1 MEQKHASDK
10 VGFLQSIKG
19 KVMMM
24 SILAILASVI
34 LGVAGLSALSKNDA
48 NNNVLSKIND
58 ISLLQYQNQS
68 LETSYLYSLE
78 DSYLGN
84 ILDNLTQMEDN
95 ASQAAALSS
104 GKQKQN
110 IKDMQTSISEFKDNQ
125 QQIRSLCS
133 ERGFQETDGSYQK
146 FMENDTVM
154 APEFESLNNS
164 SWTDGKW
171 IDLFS
176 SGTVESNG
184 TTYTKM
190 TYDADIP
197 QPGKRDNFLARIGG
211 NGMIYSGN
219 IYLANLTFSGDSTAS
234 IDIANMDIDSLSGS
248 YGSALG
254 TISHDT
260 IDGTDALMITTNY
273 TGADGGW
280 EEISLKIPL
289 GELNNMDYSHV
300 SFDLYFEDPSP
311 VFSIACAFD
320 GMYNFTNK
328 LDELN
333 NSFASYSKHVVEG
346 KDVSE
351 EAASISSLLDEM
363 ITAASSYCTDETQQS
378 TIVTA
383 LTAKKDAY
391 TAANSDDQ
399 QILELKKE
407 NIQLSQALTE
417 QSGLAKDTINEST
430 AAAKSSLTATIFI
443 ILLISAVLL
452 IIITIVVNRSM
463 NQSIRNFRKT
473 LEEITA
479 GNLTVRAKDSGKD
492 EFSAF
497 GKSLNTFLEKLS
509 GIIQNAQE
517 VSTNVSASGEKL
529 NVMSADS
536 SNTSYEIQRA
546 VDDISK
552 GAVSQASDIEEAA
565 TSISDMANSF
575 DKIVSNIGHLN
586 EVTEEMRQMAVDSS
600 TFMTELAG
608 SNQHT
613 AQAFEQVAQQIHIT
627 NESVQKI
634 HDAADFITSI
644 ANQTSLLSLNASIEA
659 ARAGEA
665 GRGFAVVASE
675 IQKLS
680 EQSNASA
687 SNIES
692 IITELSSEA
701 AKTVDIIDTVS
712 ETVKDQQDKLNS
724 AQQQFIELEQRVR
737 ETSNS
742 TDEIR
747 DYTSVCDD
755 ARQKVEGVIQNL
767 SSISEENAASTEETT
782 ASMTQLNETIKHLAT
797 EAELLKESADQLKN
811 NLEFFNL

>member
-1 MEQKHASDK
+1 MEQKHTSDK

-34 LGVAGLSALSKNDA
+34 LGVAGLSALSRNNA

-104 GKQKQN
+104 GGQKQN

-133 ERGFQETDGSYQK
+133 ERGFQENDGSYLK
-146 FMENDTVM
+146 FLENDAVM

-234 IDIANMDIDSLSGS
+234 IDIANMDADSLSGS

-254 TISHDT
+254 TISSGT
-260 IDGTDALMITTNY
+260 IDGTDALMITTNF

-280 EEISLKIPL
+280 EEISIKIPF

-328 LDELN
+328 VEELN
-333 NSFASYSKHVVEG
+333 SSFASYSKHVVEG

-351 EAASISSLLDEM
+351 EAASIN
-363 ITAASSYCTDETQQS
+363 AASSYSIDETQKA
-378 TIVTA
+378 TIVDS
-383 LTAKKDAY
+383 LTAKKEAY
-391 TAANSDDQ
+391 ANANADDQ
-399 QILELKKE
+399 QILTLKKE
-407 NIQLSQALTE
+407 NIQLSQNLTD
-417 QSGLAKDTINEST
+417 QSSLAKDNINAST
-430 AAAKSSLTATIFI
+430 AAAKNSLTATIFI
-443 ILLISAVLL
+443 ILLISAALL
-452 IIITIVVNRSM
+452 IVITIIVNRSM

-536 SNTSYEIQRA
+536 SSTSYEIQRA

-552 GAVSQASDIEEAA
+552 GAVSQASDIEDAA

-586 EVTEEMRQMAVDSS
+586 AITEEMRQMAVDSS

-627 NESVQKI
+627 NESEQKI

-687 SNIES
+687 SNIEA

-724 AQQQFIELEQRVR
+724 AQQQFIDLEQRVR

-782 ASMTQLNETIKHLAT
+782 ASMTQLNETIKQLAK
-797 EAELLKESADQLKN
+797 ESELLKESADQLKN